1 MAWELMNA
9 NPFEDIEEARSEM
22 DRLWDAF
29 LFGRPKASGLP
40 EQGELQPATEVVET
54 ESKLVVSV
62 EIPGM
67 DPTDIDVSLSEGT
80 LFIGG
85 GEKTGSRGERSGLP
99 PH

>member
-29 LFGRPKASGLP
+29 LFGRPKASGHP
-40 EQGELQPATEVVET
+40 EQGELQLATEVAET